1 MRICYHKAI
10 SSKPRSQGVRQ
21 RAPYVKMS
29 QEARSL
35 LNVRRRKAALRF
47 QQDINN
53 SHDKF
58 VESAANIA
66 EKHGK
71 SVQNVQFNLHNGH
84 SSLTRQHQNKTSTW
98 NAWVWKQAQESGTG
112 TSCSLLHI

>member
-1 MRICYHKAI
+1 MGVRYHKAV
-10 SSKPRSQGVRQ
+10 SSKPRSQGVRR

-35 LNVRRRKAALRF
+35 LNVRRHKAALRF
-47 QQDINN
+47 QQDIDN
-53 SHDKF
+53 SRDKF
-58 VESAANIA
+58 LESAANIA

-71 SVQNVQFNLHNGH
+71 SVQNVQFNLHNGR
-84 SSLTRQHQNKTSTW
+84 SGLTRQHQNKTSAW

-112 TSCSLLHI
+112 TSCSLFHI